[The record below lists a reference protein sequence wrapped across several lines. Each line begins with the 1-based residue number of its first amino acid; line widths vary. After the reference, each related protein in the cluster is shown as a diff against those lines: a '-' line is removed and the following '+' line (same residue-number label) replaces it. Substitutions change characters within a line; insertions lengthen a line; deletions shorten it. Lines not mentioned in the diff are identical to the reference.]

1 MRNEIKFKGSYE
13 QLRKIINSQS
23 AQRTFPNRTINSL
36 YFDTASLNDYR
47 DSEEGTVPRKKIR
60 VRWYGTSRFEGVA
73 TGTLETK
80 KTLSNHR
87 EKTSV
92 SIKGITLE
100 VILSLVNNLRGEKL
114 IPVVVVTYQRQYFQ
128 NTKHHRF
135 TLDSK
140 IVYSNISRTFKYLNR
155 TFDYTNIL
163 ELKINTNID
172 SSIAMNDYADLQT
185 RFSKYCEA
193 VKRFRN

>member
-36 YFDTASLNDYR
+36 YFDTASLNDYH

-92 SIKGITLE
+92 SIKGITPE

-163 ELKINTNID
+163 ELKININID

>member
-23 AQRTFPNRTINSL
+23 AQRIFPNRTINSL
-36 YFDTASLNDYR
+36 YFDTASLNDYH

-92 SIKGITLE
+92 SIKGITQE
-100 VILSLVNNLRGEKL
+100 EILSLVNNLRGEKL

-128 NTKHHRF
+128 NKKHHRF

-163 ELKINTNID
+163 ELKINTNVD
-172 SSIAMNDYADLQT
+172 SSIAMNGYADLQT

>member
-36 YFDTASLNDYR
+36 YFDTASLNDYH

-92 SIKGITLE
+92 SIKGITQE
-100 VILSLVNNLRGEKL
+100 EILSLVNNLRGEKL

-193 VKRFRN
+193 VKSFRN

>member
-36 YFDTASLNDYR
+36 YFDTASLNDYH

-92 SIKGITLE
+92 SIKGITPE

-128 NTKHHRF
+128 NKKHHRF

-163 ELKINTNID
+163 ELKINTNVD

>member
-1 MRNEIKFKGSYE
+1 MRNEIKFKGSYG
-13 QLRKIINSQS
+13 QLRKIINAQS

-36 YFDTASLNDYR
+36 YFDTASLNDYH
-47 DSEEGTVPRKKIR
+47 DSEECTVPRQKIR
-60 VRWYGTSRFEGVA
+60 LRWYGASRFEGVMK
-73 TGTLETK
+73 GTLETK

-87 EKTSV
+87 EKNSV
-92 SIKGITLE
+92 SIKGVTQKE
-100 VILSLVNNLRGEKL
+100 ILNLVNKLRGGKL

-128 NTKHHRF
+128 NKKRHRF

-140 IVYSNISRTFKYLNR
+140 IVYSNISRTFKYLDM
-155 TFDYTNIL
+155 TFDYNNIL

-172 SSIAMNDYADLQT
+172 STVAMNKFADLQT

-193 VKRFRN
+193 VKTFRN

>member
-1 MRNEIKFKGSYE
+1 MLSCAYE

-36 YFDTASLNDYR
+36 YFDTASLNDYH

-92 SIKGITLE
+92 SIKGITQE
-100 VILSLVNNLRGEKL
+100 EILSLVNNLRGEKL

-163 ELKINTNID
+163 ELKINTNVD
-172 SSIAMNDYADLQT
+172 SSIAMNGYADLQT

>member
-36 YFDTASLNDYR
+36 YFDTASLNDYH

-92 SIKGITLE
+92 SIKGITQE
-100 VILSLVNNLRGEKL
+100 EILSLVNNLRGEKL

-128 NTKHHRF
+128 NKKHHRF

>member
-36 YFDTASLNDYR
+36 YFDTASLNDYH

-92 SIKGITLE
+92 SIKGITQE
-100 VILSLVNNLRGEKL
+100 EILSLVNNLRGEKL
-114 IPVVVVTYQRQYFQ
+114 IPVVVGWRGPSVMKRSIMIF
-128 NTKHHRF
+128 HR
-135 TLDSK
+135 K
-140 IVYSNISRTFKYLNR
+140 
-155 TFDYTNIL
+155 
-163 ELKINTNID
+163 
-172 SSIAMNDYADLQT
+172 
-185 RFSKYCEA
+185 
-193 VKRFRN
+193 

>member
-36 YFDTASLNDYR
+36 YFDTASLNDYH

-92 SIKGITLE
+92 SIKGITQE
-100 VILSLVNNLRGEKL
+100 EILSLVNNLRGEKL

-128 NTKHHRF
+128 NKKHHRF

-193 VKRFRN
+193 VKSFRN